1 MQRAYGVPARFAMAG
16 SAIGADT
23 VGMNTVSPGPSSGNY
38 GIASAGSP
46 LYAATIGVADL
57 DHSLRFY
64 ESTLGLDVLERRRM
78 DGAPFAAHWGLPTG
92 VTAEVAVLADRD
104 CPVGRVVLME
114 FGVSGRQVVRNVEGQ
129 CIFGF
134 VNLNFYTED
143 IHAHVPQ
150 LVAAGCRPWSDP
162 ILHDMGPAIGTPVE
176 IMLDG
181 PDSVIINMIEL
192 RAPNPEARILLT
204 MAYIAD
210 HGGYNRCGASPV
222 VTTQHCVRDYDA
234 AMAFNTRVMG
244 MSVRNNTVLKGADME
259 RFMRYPPGAQT
270 RDTYL
275 QGNHVFGKV
284 AINHPLNF
292 PCVDIVPRAV
302 APNIGYLAQTF
313 VVPDLA
319 ASLAAA
325 RELGAEVFSPALE
338 LEMPALGRAVSAIL
352 RNPGSGA
359 LHELVQTL

>member
-1 MQRAYGVPARFAMAG
+1 MAAAG
-16 SAIGADT
+16 RRADT
-23 VGMNTVSPGPSSGNY
+23 GVMTTPGSQGAPAGYGM
-38 GIASAGSP
+38 ASAGSP

-57 DHSLRFY
+57 TQSLRFY
-64 ESTLGLDVLERRRM
+64 ESTLGLDVLDRRRM
-78 DGAPFAAHWGLPTG
+78 AGAEFTRHWGLPAG
-92 VTAEVAVLADRD
+92 VTADVAVLADRD
-104 CPVGRVVLME
+104 CPVGRVALLE
-114 FGVSGRQVVRNVEGQ
+114 FGVPGRERVRNVEGQ

-143 IHAHVPQ
+143 IHAHVPR

-162 ILHDMGPAIGTPVE
+162 VLHDMGPAIGTPVE

-244 MSVRNNTVLKGADME
+244 MSVRNNTILKGADME

-313 VVPDLA
+313 IVPDLA
-319 ASLAAA
+319 ASLGAA
-325 RELGAEVFSPALE
+325 RELGAEVFSSPLE
-338 LEMPALGRAVSAIL
+338 LDMPALGRVATAIL

-359 LHELVQTL
+359 LHELVQRL